1 MGQVSRRALLT
12 GSVGGAAAGGL
23 LLGATP
29 AQAAT
34 YPTLR
39 SGSSG
44 FHVQLLQQRLSRAGY
59 WLGTADGRFGGLT
72 LQAVY
77 ALQKAAGLSRDGVV
91 GPATWSRVNAGF
103 RPAILSSGASTRLEV
118 HLARQLIKVVRNNR
132 LQMVLNTSTG
142 SNQNYTYPD
151 GTKAFADTPTGNYS
165 VYYGYSAGWQEGP
178 LGNLYRP
185 RYFNSRDAIAVHGA
199 GSIPPYPASHGCAR
213 VSTQAMDMIW
223 ARNLMPMGSRV
234 VVY

>member
-1 MGQVSRRALLT
+1 MGQLSRRAFIT

-23 LLGATP
+23 LLGASP
-29 AQAAT
+29 AEAAT

-44 FHVQLLQQRLSRAGY
+44 FYVQLLQRRLSAAGY
-59 WLGTADGRFGGLT
+59 WLGTPDGRFGGLT
-72 LQAVY
+72 QQAVF
-77 ALQKAAGLSRDGVV
+77 ALQKAASLSRDGVV
-91 GPATWSRVNAGF
+91 GPATWARVNAGL
-103 RPAILSSGASTRLEV
+103 RPSILSSGPATRLEI

-132 LQMVLNTSTG
+132 LQLTLNTSTG
-142 SNQNYTYPD
+142 SNKDYQYPD
-151 GTKAFADTPTGNYS
+151 GTWAFADTPTGSYS

-199 GSIPPYPASHGCAR
+199 GSIPAYPASHGCAR

-223 ARNLMPMGSRV
+223 SRNLMPMGSRV